1 MFANLFLTADGD
13 SETTCDYI
21 PFRKR
26 CRNIKILDLW
36 MGNFYNYAYMQ
47 TAILIL
53 RFIQAGVFSF
63 ALIKIWNGL
72 DIGQQGK
79 PKNKFGL
86 IAHFAFLVM
95 YLLFAVISLYT
106 LFHNF
111 TDKPNGREICITWLL
126 WVGSEMINQLIMLYI
141 LEQMNNNFNECI
153 DKKIDQMDE

>member
-1 MFANLFLTADGD
+1 MAFKICPRPSRD
-13 SETTCDYI
+13 
-21 PFRKR
+21 
-26 CRNIKILDLW
+26 NITILES
-36 MGNFYNYAYMQ
+36 
-47 TAILIL
+47 
-53 RFIQAGVFSF
+53 R
-63 ALIKIWNGL
+63 LIKIWNGL

-126 WVGSEMINQLIMLYI
+126 WVGSEMIN
-141 LEQMNNNFNECI
+141 
-153 DKKIDQMDE
+153 